1 MWWVKDPDRL
11 KQEVAAVEALRE
23 QEAWL
28 TTATPRMFKGLKFAF
43 EFDVAVNGETYPFR
57 LLYPAF
63 FPETPPQVL
72 PRDGQHVSGHQYGDG
87 GELCLEYR
95 PDNWD
100 PSVTGAMMM
109 ASTYRLLAV
118 ERPTVDARAVVRS
131 DHRTSLG
138 QGLRNSSCRFLLTS
152 ALLNHMSGLPA
163 GSYSDGQVIE
173 VTAPRKTW
181 TAYVAALGP
190 VDAPEWRESGIPVP
204 DEKTEPCLLLRLESL
219 EAIPEAPD
227 QDALGRLMA
236 SVRGPDAP
244 AAAIDNAFSRFLV
257 IADAT
262 SARMFLSFSKADGER
277 IVIPYTTLNF
287 AEGPGRRLPEDYVVL
302 AQKKVGIVG
311 CGSLG
316 SKIAASLARS
326 GIAEFVLVDDDI
338 LKPGNLLRHELDGR
352 DLGVHKADGLAARL
366 KAVAPGVKV
375 SARRVALGGQ
385 ESSGS
390 TVSVLD
396 QLAACDLVIDATVDP
411 QAFNFV
417 ASVARNALL
426 PMVWAEVYAGGVG
439 GFVARLRPEI
449 EPPPHAA
456 RRQYIAWCRAQ
467 GVPWHGDDRE
477 YGGHDAEDRP
487 LVADDAD
494 VGVIA
499 AHASRMAVDALVR
512 PVASSF
518 PHSAYVIGL
527 SAEWLFAEP
536 FDTRPIDFVPAE
548 PWATA
553 TPARAEEA
561 IDFMTSL
568 LENDEDEDRTGT
580 GD

>member
-11 KQEVAAVEALRE
+11 KQEVAAVDALRE

-28 TTATPRMFKGLKFAF
+28 TAAAPRLLKGLKFAF

-72 PRDGQHVSGHQYGDG
+72 PRDGRRVSGHQYGGG

-95 PDNWD
+95 SDNWD

-109 ASTYRLLAV
+109 VSTYRLLAG
-118 ERPTVDARAVVRS
+118 ERTAAGERAIVPS
-131 DHRTSLG
+131 EHRTSLG
-138 QGLRNSSCRFLLTS
+138 QELRNSSCRFLLTS
-152 ALLNHMSGLPA
+152 ALRSHLSVLSA
-163 GSYSDGQVIE
+163 GSYCDGQVIE

-190 VDAPEWRESGIPVP
+190 LDAPEWRESGIPVG

-219 EAIPEAPD
+219 EAVPEVPD
-227 QDALGRLMA
+227 QDVLDRLIA
-236 SVRGPDAP
+236 NVRGPDAP
-244 AAAIDNAFSRFLV
+244 AAAIDKTFSQFLV
-257 IADAT
+257 IGDAA

-277 IVIPYTTLNF
+277 IVIPYTTVSF
-287 AEGPGRRLPEDYVVL
+287 VEESDRRLSESYAVL
-302 AQKKVGIVG
+302 TQKKVGIVG

-326 GIAEFVLVDDDI
+326 GVGEFVLVDDDI

-352 DLGVHKADGLAARL
+352 GLGVHKADGLEARL
-366 KAVAPGVKV
+366 KALAPGVKV
-375 SARRVALGGQ
+375 TSRRVALGGQ
-385 ESSGS
+385 EASGN
-390 TVSVLD
+390 TASVLD
-396 QLAACDLVIDATVDP
+396 KLAACDLAIDATADP

-426 PMVWAEVYAGGVG
+426 PMLWAEVYAGGVG

-467 GVPWHGDDRE
+467 GVPWHGDDRD
-477 YGGHDAEDRP
+477 YDGRDAADRP

-512 PVASSF
+512 PDASAF
-518 PHSAYVIGL
+518 PHPAYVIGL
-527 SAEWLFAEP
+527 SAEWLFAAP
-536 FDTRPIDFVPAE
+536 FDTRPIDFVPE
-548 PWATA
+548 GPWATA
-553 TPARAEEA
+553 TPARTEAA

-568 LENDEDEDRTGT
+568 FEQAEDEDRTGT
-580 GD
+580 GN

>member
-11 KQEVAAVEALRE
+11 KQEVAAVETLRE
-23 QEAWL
+23 KEAWL
-28 TTATPRMFKGLKFAF
+28 AAATPRMFKGLKFAF
-43 EFDVAVNGETYPFR
+43 EFDVAMNGETYPFR

-72 PRDGQHVSGHQYGDG
+72 PRDGRRVSGHQYGDG

-95 PDNWD
+95 SDNWD

-109 ASTYRLLAV
+109 ASTYRLLAG
-118 ERPTVDARAVVRS
+118 ERPAADERAVLPS
-131 DHRTSLG
+131 EHRTSLG
-138 QGLRNSSCRFLLTS
+138 QELRISSCRFLLTL
-152 ALLNHMSGLPA
+152 ALLDHVSGLTA

-190 VDAPEWRESGIPVP
+190 VDAPEWRENRIPVP

-219 EAIPEAPD
+219 EAIPEVPD
-227 QDALGRLMA
+227 QDALDRLTA

-244 AAAIDNAFSRFLV
+244 AAAIDKAFSRFLV

-262 SARMFLSFSKADGER
+262 SARMFLSFCNADGER
-277 IVIPYTTLNF
+277 FVIPYTTVNF
-287 AEGPGRRLPEDYVVL
+287 ADDTGGRLPESYAVL

-326 GIAEFVLVDDDI
+326 GVAEFVVVDDDI

-352 DLGVHKADGLAARL
+352 GLGVHKTDGLKARL
-366 KAVAPGVKV
+366 KAVTPCVKIIA
-375 SARRVALGGQ
+375 SRVALGGQ
-385 ESSGS
+385 ESSGN
-390 TVSVLD
+390 TAAVLD
-396 QLAACDLVIDATVDP
+396 QLATCDLLIDATADP

-417 ASVARNALL
+417 ASVVRNALL

-439 GFVARLRPEI
+439 GFVGRLRPEI

-467 GVPWHGDDRE
+467 GVPWHSDDRE
-477 YGGHDAEDRP
+477 YGGHGAGDRP

-499 AHASRMAVDALVR
+499 AHASRMAVDTLVR
-512 PVASSF
+512 PDSSAF
-518 PHSAYVIGL
+518 PHPAYVIGL
-527 SAEWLFAEP
+527 SAEWLFLEP
-536 FDTRPIDFVPAE
+536 FDTRPIDFVPE
-548 PWATA
+548 GPWATA
-553 TPARAEEA
+553 TPARTEEA
-561 IDFMTSL
+561 IHFMTSL
-568 LENDEDEDRTGT
+568 FEQDEDRTVT
-580 GD
+580 RD